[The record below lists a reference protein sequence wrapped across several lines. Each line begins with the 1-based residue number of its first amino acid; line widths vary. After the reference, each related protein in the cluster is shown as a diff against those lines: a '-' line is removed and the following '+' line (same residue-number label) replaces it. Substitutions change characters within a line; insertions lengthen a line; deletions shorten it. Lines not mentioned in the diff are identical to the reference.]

1 MSEDITTR
9 LRRDCMSLI
18 ADEAADTIEQLRADV
33 MCLKYQNAEFVRNLT
48 MAQDERNAATAERD
62 EARREVSFLRPSVC
76 LGAQT
81 AHEYAQSRGWDC
93 FGGAA

>member
-1 MSEDITTR
+1 VSDDITTR

-18 ADEAADTIEQLRADV
+18 ADEAADTIERLRAEL
-33 MCLKYQNAEFVRNLT
+33 CTAWEQAERWK
-48 MAQDERNAATAERD
+48 DERD

-81 AHEYAQSRGWDC
+81 AHEYADARGWDC
-93 FGGAA
+93 FRQEDGK

>member
-1 MSEDITTR
+1 MTAVSDDITTR

-18 ADEAADTIEQLRADV
+18 ADEAADTIDRLRV
-33 MCLKYQNAEFVRNLT
+33 
-48 MAQDERNAATAERD
+48 ERD

-81 AHEYAQSRGWDC
+81 AHDYAKQRGWDC
-93 FGGAA
+93 FEITMCKEAQHDLEADTHPG